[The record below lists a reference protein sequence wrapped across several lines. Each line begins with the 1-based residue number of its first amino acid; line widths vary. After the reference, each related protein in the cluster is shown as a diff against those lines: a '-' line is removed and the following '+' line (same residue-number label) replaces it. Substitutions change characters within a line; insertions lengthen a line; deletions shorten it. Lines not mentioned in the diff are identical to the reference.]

1 MSKRSMPL
9 ALAMSFAVLIL
20 TGANAMAIEE
30 PQYEVLGSTD
40 DYEVRRYDSYIVAET
55 DVEGTYKTAGNKAFR
70 ILAGYIFGDNQASE
84 KMAMTAPVESRPADE
99 SVKMKMTAP
108 VASSPSEREA
118 GFYTYSFVMEN
129 KYSLETLPI
138 PNDPRIRIRVIP
150 ERTIA
155 VHRYSGSWS
164 ESNYAKHE
172 RMLLDALAEDKVSTR
187 GAPVSARYNAPFT
200 PWFMRRNEIMV
211 EIDGDARLVSD
222 N

>member
-1 MSKRSMPL
+1 MTKRFKPL
-9 ALAMSFAVLIL
+9 TMTLSVAALIL

-30 PQYEVLGSTD
+30 PQFEVLASTD
-40 DYEVRRYDSYIVAET
+40 DYEVRRYDSYIIAET

-70 ILAGYIFGDNQASE
+70 ILAGYIFGDNSVSE

-99 SVKMKMTAP
+99 SVKMNMTAP
-108 VASSPSEREA
+108 VASSPSEDGNES
-118 GFYTYSFVMEN
+118 YTYSFVMEG
-129 KYSLETLPI
+129 KYSLETLPV
-138 PNDPRIRIRVIP
+138 PNDPRVRIRVVP
-150 ERTIA
+150 ERMVA

-172 RMLLDALAEDKVSTR
+172 RVLLDALADDEISMR

-200 PWFMRRNEIMV
+200 PWFMRRNEVMV
-211 EIDGDARLVSD
+211 EIEGGAQLASG